1 MWFMA
6 NKAVT
11 KQARRAARVAAAAS
25 QDELLRRTRA
35 NVEDLA
41 AFFTA
46 REHAEAVDDWLAE
59 RQQVLLEQAAERR
72 GVQRVQCGRALRAL
86 RDQGQ
91 SLREIARMA
100 GVAEK
105 TARELISGSRCGTR
119 SERRGSGAP

>member
-1 MWFMA
+1 
-6 NKAVT
+6 
-11 KQARRAARVAAAAS
+11 VAAAAS

-46 REHAEAVDDWLAE
+46 RERAEAVDDWLAE
-59 RQQVLLEQAAERR
+59 RQQVLLEQAA
-72 GVQRVQCGRALRAL
+72 L
-86 RDQGQ
+86 RDRGQ

>member
-1 MWFMA
+1 
-6 NKAVT
+6 
-11 KQARRAARVAAAAS
+11 VAAAAS

-46 REHAEAVDDWLAE
+46 RERAEAVDDWLAE

-86 RDQGQ
+86 RDRGQ

-105 TARELISGSRCGTR
+105 TARELISGSRYGTR
-119 SERRGSGAP
+119 SERRGSGAPCGRRTDGRGRR